1 MSLEIENKNNKAK
14 IINYSKDLGFSEVK
28 VALFQKLD
36 TETKNYNSWIANGF
50 NSTMKW
56 MENNIDKREDVS
68 IIIENAKS
76 VISLAYSYNTNY
88 EYDNNSKNGKIS
100 SYAWG
105 TDYHEIIPKKL
116 KLLTNYINSLEENT
130 NSRAYC
136 DTGPVLDKQWAL
148 KSGIGWQGKNSL
160 ILNRKLGSYF
170 FIANII
176 TTLEL
181 EEDKP
186 VRDYCGKCRKCID
199 ACSTDA
205 IIDDK
210 IVDSNKCLSYWTIES
225 KEESFPVDIQNNLN
239 GWLFGCDDCQIVC
252 PWNNSRVPITQE
264 LLFNP
269 RGDNNDEIELIPDKI
284 LEMDIDQYRERFRK
298 SPLKRTKI
306 DGIKRNAKAV
316 LKFYSQ
322 P

>member
-1 MSLEIENKNNKAK
+1 MSFENENNKAK
-14 IINYSKDLGFSEVK
+14 IIRYSKELKFSEVK
-28 VALFQKLD
+28 IARFEKLEK
-36 TETKNYNSWIANGF
+36 ETNNYNIWIERGY

-56 MENNIDKREDVS
+56 MEKSLDRREDVS
-68 IIIENAKS
+68 LIVENAKS
-76 VISLAYSYNTNY
+76 VISLAYSYNTNFNY
-88 EYDNNSKNGKIS
+88 EENSKKGKIS

-116 KLLTNYINSLEENT
+116 KLLTEYINSLEENT

-136 DTGPVLDKQWAL
+136 DTGPVLDKQWAF
-148 KSGIGWQGKNSL
+148 KAGMGWQGKNSL

-186 VRDYCGKCRKCID
+186 IRDYCGKCRKCID
-199 ACSTDA
+199 ACPTGA
-205 IIDDK
+205 IVEDK

-225 KEESFPVDIQNNLN
+225 KEESFPDDIQNNLN

-269 RGDNNDEIELIPDKI
+269 RGENNDEIELVPEDI
-284 LEMDIDQYRERFRK
+284 LEMDIEQFRERFRK
-298 SPLKRTKI
+298 SPLKRPKI
-306 DGIKRNAKAV
+306 NGIKRNARAL
-316 LKFYSQ
+316 LKFYSE
-322 P
+322 